1 MRPPADPAP
10 RCGRPTA
17 LEELAVDSSR
27 EEDLGVYQMLWDCS
41 YCGASK
47 LLARDHKHCPNCG
60 GAQDP
65 TWRYFPEDADK
76 VKVEDHVYIG
86 KDVICA
92 ACQAP
97 NAAGAAFCGA
107 CGAELDGSKA
117 VQLRGDQAAD
127 EGAAFAADTARAA
140 RDEHRAAKLA
150 AQAARQAEAD
160 AAHGA
165 PPPAPEESGGSKG
178 KIAGIG
184 CGVLLLLAVVCGG
197 LGFWWFGRTTVAT
210 IEATS
215 RSWTTTIQ
223 VEEKQSVRES
233 AWKESVPSGAERV
246 SCRSE
251 KRDSRSVS
259 DGETC
264 KNVRK
269 DQGDGTFK
277 EVKECKPKTKQEAV
291 MGEKCD
297 YTVNKWA
304 RTREAKATGGPKD
317 AVAYPDPKL
326 RRTGDCVG
334 CERAGAK
341 AEVFTIQWRES
352 GGKRALSCDT
362 TRSIW
367 DKVQVGSKWK
377 GPVGVNKDFV
387 DCAKLQPAG

>member
-1 MRPPADPAP
+1 MDP
-10 RCGRPTA
+10 T
-17 LEELAVDSSR
+17 R

-41 YCGASK
+41 YCGAAK

-86 KDVICA
+86 KDVICG
-92 ACQAP
+92 ACEAP
-97 NAAGAAFCGA
+97 NAAGAAYCGA
-107 CGAELDGSKA
+107 CGAELDGSKS
-117 VQLRGDQAAD
+117 VQLRASQAAD
-127 EGAAFAADTARAA
+127 EGQAFGADTARAA
-140 RDEHRAAKLA
+140 REEHRAAKSA
-150 AQAARQAEAD
+150 AAAARQAEAD

-165 PPPAPEESGGSKG
+165 PPPAPASASKG
-178 KIAGIG
+178 K
-184 CGVLLLLAVVCGG
+184 LAG
-197 LGFWWFGRTTVAT
+197 LGCLGVFVAMIVCAGGFFWWSGRTTEAT
-210 IEATS
+210 IEATA
-215 RSWTTTIQ
+215 RTWTTTIE

-246 SCRSE
+246 SCRDE
-251 KRDSRSVS
+251 KRDSRSVP

-264 KNVRK
+264 ANVRK

-277 EVKECKPKTKQEAV
+277 EVRECKPKTKQEAV
-291 MGEKCD
+291 MGQKCD
-297 YTVNKWA
+297 YTVFKWA

-317 AVAYPDPKL
+317 PVAYPDPKL

-341 AEVFTIQWRES
+341 AERFTIQWKAAGDS
-352 GGKRALSCDT
+352 RALSCDT

-377 GPVGVNKDFV
+377 GPVGVNKGFV
-387 DCAKLQPAG
+387 DCAKLKPAG